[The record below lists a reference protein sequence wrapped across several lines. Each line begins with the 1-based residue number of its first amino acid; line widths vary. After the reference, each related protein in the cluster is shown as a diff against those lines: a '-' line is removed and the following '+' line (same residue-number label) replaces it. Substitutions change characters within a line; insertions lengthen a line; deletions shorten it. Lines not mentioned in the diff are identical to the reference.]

1 MNKNTPLLFI
11 PGPVNVD
18 GSILLE
24 NAIPIINHRSEE
36 FHKLF
41 EDVKDLLKRVLNTKN
56 EIIIFTASGTGA
68 VEALASNFAPLRR
81 VLVVNVGEFGTR
93 LAEAFRVHGAQVE
106 EISAE
111 LGSAPDLDAIR
122 QRLDNL
128 APDILAFVYNDT
140 SPGIRLSYIR
150 ELCMEARARDVLTLV
165 DAVSAAGGDELDIDS
180 WQIDALAGAS
190 QKCLGAPPGLSFLT
204 LSDRAIEALVEKP
217 STVYFNVR
225 RYLKYAEKSET
236 PFTPAVT
243 LFHSLRRALA
253 TICEI
258 GVDKWISMHITR
270 AQVLYKAF
278 EDLSLKPFV
287 KEPYRSRTVLA
298 FRLPEAIN
306 VKDFRKNLKKKYGIE
321 VAGGMGTLAESII
334 RVGVMGSIPLRD
346 LITLVST
353 VGLELREWGLK
364 VDLEK
369 ALEDVSALGRNVC

>member
-1 MNKNTPLLFI
+1 MNKDTPLLFI

-18 GSILLE
+18 ESILLE
-24 NAIPIINHRSEE
+24 NAVPIINHRSEE

-41 EDVKDLLKRVLNTKN
+41 EDVKDLLKKVLNTKN
-56 EIIIFTASGTGA
+56 EILIFTASGTGA
-68 VEALASNFAPLRR
+68 VEALASNFAPRRR
-81 VLVVNVGEFGTR
+81 VLVINVGEFGTR

-111 LGSAPDLDAIR
+111 LGSAPDLDTLR
-122 QRLDNL
+122 QHLDDL

-253 TICEI
+253 TIYEI
-258 GVDKWISMHITR
+258 GVDKWISMHLTR

>member
-150 ELCMEARARDVLTLV
+150 ELCMEARARDV
-165 DAVSAAGGDELDIDS
+165 
-180 WQIDALAGAS
+180 
-190 QKCLGAPPGLSFLT
+190 
-204 LSDRAIEALVEKP
+204 
-217 STVYFNVR
+217 
-225 RYLKYAEKSET
+225 
-236 PFTPAVT
+236 
-243 LFHSLRRALA
+243 
-253 TICEI
+253 
-258 GVDKWISMHITR
+258 
-270 AQVLYKAF
+270 
-278 EDLSLKPFV
+278 
-287 KEPYRSRTVLA
+287 
-298 FRLPEAIN
+298 
-306 VKDFRKNLKKKYGIE
+306 
-321 VAGGMGTLAESII
+321 
-334 RVGVMGSIPLRD
+334 
-346 LITLVST
+346 
-353 VGLELREWGLK
+353 
-364 VDLEK
+364 
-369 ALEDVSALGRNVC
+369 